1 MGKEWEEVGKEQGK
15 KWEDHGKQWEL
26 CRTAAQKWETHG
38 NDVGGLWYHIYYEVS
53 VISE

>member
-26 CRTAAQKWETHG
+26 CGTAAQKWETHG